1 MIQIAIVEDHQMV
14 REGIKMLINQADDM
28 EVAAEYSN
36 ASDWLSSLSA
46 KKYDVSLV
54 DIDMPDISG
63 LTALSEG
70 LVLDNDLKAIMLT
83 MHRDVNFFRE
93 AFVKGAKGYVLKDMS
108 VNELCVAIREV
119 NRGNTFFSDEFLK
132 SLASTLKNEQ
142 EALELESNSG
152 VLLNES
158 EQQLLTLI
166 CRGYTNKELAEA
178 LYLSVKTIESHK
190 TKLLRKTDTR
200 NNAGLIVWA
209 IKNNKVD
216 I

>member
-14 REGIKMLINQADDM
+14 REGIKVLINQTDDM
-28 EVAAEYSN
+28 EVAAEFNN
-36 ASDWLSSLSA
+36 AGDWLSSLSTQ
-46 KKYDVSLV
+46 KYDVSLI
-54 DIDMPDISG
+54 DIDMPGING
-63 LTALSEG
+63 LTALNEG
-70 LVLDNDLKAIMLT
+70 LILDNDLRAIMLT

-108 VNELCVAIREV
+108 VNELCEAIREV
-119 NRGNTFFSDEFLK
+119 NKGNTFFSDEFLK
-132 SLASTLKNEQ
+132 SLASTLKDEQ
-142 EALELESNSG
+142 ETLELESSSG
-152 VLLNES
+152 VFLNES

-166 CRGYTNKELAEA
+166 CRGYTNKELAESM
-178 LYLSVKTIESHK
+178 YLSVKTIESHK
-190 TKLLRKTDTR
+190 TKLLRKTGTR